1 MRRPRAPTVHLSN
14 ALTRRLPFY
23 ALVALLFMAVFSN
36 LAPDPG
42 SFRRPVWYYP
52 GGRFYGDDLVMF
64 LTGLAFAITLY
75 RITRDSPDR
84 SADADSEMVPAENP
98 TLFKRLLS
106 SGSPRG
112 VDADVV

>member
-36 LAPDPG
+36 LVPDPG
-42 SFRRPVWYYP
+42 WMRHHGGVFA

-112 VDADVV
+112 VDAV

>member
-1 MRRPRAPTVHLSN
+1 M
-14 ALTRRLPFY
+14 TRRLPFY
-23 ALVALLFMAVFSN
+23 ALVVLLFLAVFRN
-36 LAPDPG
+36 LAPDPDSVRSPG
-42 SFRRPVWYYP
+42 WYYN
-52 GGRFYGDDLVMF
+52 GRFYGDDLVMF

-84 SADADSEMVPAENP
+84 SADADSEMVPADLISNP

-112 VDADVV
+112 VDAV